1 MMAATVGFTSCD
13 SYLDKLPDNRM
24 ELSSPDDVSKLL
36 VSAYS
41 DVSPVYLLEMYSD
54 NTNEYNNTAWTALNR
69 FQDQAYAWKDI
80 TETDNESVKNIW
92 DSYYSAVRTCNEAIG
107 FIEKQGWSYVLESKG
122 MPLCTRLR

>member
-41 DVSPVYLLEMYSD
+41 ETSPVYLLEMYSD
-54 NTNEYNNTAWTALNR
+54 NTNE
-69 FQDQAYAWKDI
+69 
-80 TETDNESVKNIW
+80 
-92 DSYYSAVRTCNEAIG
+92 
-107 FIEKQGWSYVLESKG
+107 
-122 MPLCTRLR
+122 